1 MPLWYDDC
9 SSQRLRFDLRK
20 SKRFTEA
27 SAKLEFIEGMRAL
40 AALYVVVSHFCS
52 MVIPSDS
59 ARFNQTKGTLLANA
73 MGAFRNGHLAV
84 AAFIVLSGFCLQY
97 GLFQRGDGRVY
108 GLGGF
113 FKRRAFRILPAYY
126 ATLALSVGICYWVT
140 WPNKDI
146 RPFDTYVKA
155 SSGLPVTLD
164 SLLAH
169 VFLIQNLSM
178 DWMYRINGALWSISI
193 EAQLY
198 LLFPWLILVMQK
210 RSPIQLLLLI
220 SIPSLLIAA
229 YVPGAA
235 KMYSWFAI
243 LFVAGMMAAH
253 YAHRPDPVKGLKP
266 AYGFAIF
273 WAGLLS
279 TFYMVYQQAVVGNS
293 LDATTLIASDLTCG
307 FATAAFLYSATISPG
322 GLAQRALSARWLV
335 RIGVASYSLYLIHH
349 PLLQAIYVY
358 RPAWA
363 ATPEMETAYLLAVA
377 LPAIVVAAL
386 VFSWVFERP
395 FVKSYLPAPS
405 AVDDHQLYQLPLKPL
420 EHATMESYANFE
432 GESKEASRERNA
444 SKRGRKAKLY

>member
-1 MPLWYDDC
+1 M
-9 SSQRLRFDLRK
+9 RK
-20 SKRFTEA
+20 AKRFTET
-27 SAKLEFIEGMRAL
+27 SAKLEFIEGIRAL
-40 AALYVVVSHFCS
+40 AALYVVLSHFCS

-59 ARFNQTKGTLLANA
+59 ARFNQTQGTFLANA

-113 FKRRAFRILPAYY
+113 FRRRALRILPAYY
-126 ATLALSVGICYWVT
+126 ATLLLSVAICYWVT
-140 WPNKDI
+140 WPNKEM

-155 SSGLPVTLD
+155 SSGMPVTLD

-169 VFLIQNLSM
+169 IFLLQNLSM

-210 RSPIQLLLLI
+210 RSPVALLI
-220 SIPSLLIAA
+220 LTAIPSLLVAGF
-229 YVPGAA
+229 VPGAA

-273 WAGLLS
+273 WSGLIA
-279 TFYMVYQQAVVGNS
+279 TFYMVYQQAVVGKS
-293 LDATTLIASDLTCG
+293 LDSTTLIASDLTCG

-322 GLAQRALSARWLV
+322 GLAQRALSAKWLV

-349 PLLQAIYVY
+349 PLLQVLYVN
-358 RPAWA
+358 RPSWA
-363 ATPEMETAYLLAVA
+363 SSPEMETTYLVTLA
-377 LPAIVVAAL
+377 LPVIVVVSLA
-386 VFSWVFERP
+386 FSWVFERP
-395 FVKSYLPAPS
+395 FVKSYLPAEQSNP
-405 AVDDHQLYQLPLKPL
+405 DFQPYQLPLRPL
-420 EHATMESYANFE
+420 EVASMASYAYME
-432 GESKEASRERNA
+432 GESKAAPR
-444 SKRGRKAKLY
+444 KRDAAKRRKKAKLY

>member
-1 MPLWYDDC
+1 M
-9 SSQRLRFDLRK
+9 
-20 SKRFTEA
+20 
-27 SAKLEFIEGMRAL
+27 
-40 AALYVVVSHFCS
+40 AALYVVISHFCS

-59 ARFNQTKGTLLANA
+59 ARFNQTKGTVLANA

-113 FKRRAFRILPAYY
+113 FKRRALRILPAYY
-126 ATLALSVGICYWVT
+126 ATLLLSVAVCYWVT
-140 WPNKDI
+140 WPNREL

-155 SSGLPVTLD
+155 SSGQPVTSD
-164 SLLAH
+164 SLIAH
-169 VFLIQNLSM
+169 IVLIQNLSM

-210 RSPIQLLLLI
+210 RSPLLLLFLTAV
-220 SIPSLLIAA
+220 PSLLVAA
-229 YVPGAA
+229 FVPGAA

-273 WAGLLS
+273 WSGFLA
-279 TFYMVYQQAVVGNS
+279 TFYMVYQQAVVGKS
-293 LDATTLIASDLTCG
+293 LDAATLIASDLTCG
-307 FATAAFLYSATISPG
+307 LATAAFLYSATISPG
-322 GLAQRALSARWLV
+322 GLAQRALSSKWLV

-349 PLLQAIYVY
+349 PLLQVLYVN
-358 RPAWA
+358 RPSWA
-363 ATPEMETAYLLAVA
+363 TTPELESAYLVVIA
-377 LPAIVVAAL
+377 LPAIVLTSLA
-386 VFSWVFERP
+386 FSWVFERP
-395 FVKSYLPAPS
+395 FVKSYLPAEKAEGFQQP
-405 AVDDHQLYQLPLKPL
+405 YQLPLLPVS
-420 EHATMESYANFE
+420 EARMASYAYMSD
-432 GESKEASRERNA
+432 ESKEAPSKEGA
-444 SKRGRKAKLY
+444 SKRRRKARLY

>member
-1 MPLWYDDC
+1 M
-9 SSQRLRFDLRK
+9 RK
-20 SKRFTEA
+20 AKRFTET
-27 SAKLEFIEGMRAL
+27 SAKLEFIEGIRAL

-52 MVIPSDS
+52 MVIPPDS
-59 ARFNQTKGTLLANA
+59 ARFNQTKGTFLANA

-126 ATLALSVGICYWVT
+126 ATLALSVAVCYWVT
-140 WPNKDI
+140 WPNREL

-169 VFLIQNLSM
+169 IFLLQNLSM

-210 RSPIQLLLLI
+210 RSPVALLVVTA
-220 SIPSLLIAA
+220 IPSLLIAA
-229 YVPGAA
+229 FVPGAA

-266 AYGFAIF
+266 AYGFAVF
-273 WAGLLS
+273 WSGLLA
-279 TFYMVYQQAVVGNS
+279 TFYMVYQQAVVGKS
-293 LDATTLIASDLTCG
+293 LDSTTLIASDLTCG

-349 PLLQAIYVY
+349 PLLQMLYVY

-363 ATPEMETAYLLAVA
+363 SNPESETTYLVTLA
-377 LPAIVVAAL
+377 LPVIVVASL
-386 VFSWVFERP
+386 IFSWIFERP
-395 FVKSYLPAPS
+395 FVKSYLPAFHDEPS
-405 AVDDHQLYQLPLKPL
+405 NQTYQLPLRPL
-420 EHATMESYANFE
+420 AQATVVSYAYLE
-432 GESKEASRERNA
+432 GENKEAPHNRGA
-444 SKRGRKAKLY
+444 SKRRGKAKLY

>member
-1 MPLWYDDC
+1 
-9 SSQRLRFDLRK
+9 
-20 SKRFTEA
+20 
-27 SAKLEFIEGMRAL
+27 
-40 AALYVVVSHFCS
+40 
-52 MVIPSDS
+52 
-59 ARFNQTKGTLLANA
+59 

-113 FKRRAFRILPAYY
+113 FKRRALRILPAYY
-126 ATLALSVGICYWVT
+126 ATLLLSVAVCYCVT
-140 WPNKDI
+140 WPNKEM

-155 SSGLPVTLD
+155 SSGMPVTLD

-169 VFLIQNLSM
+169 VFLLQNLSM

-210 RSPIQLLLLI
+210 RSPVALLI
-220 SIPSLLIAA
+220 LTAIPSLLVAGF
-229 YVPGAA
+229 VPGAA

-273 WAGLLS
+273 WSGLIA
-279 TFYMVYQQAVVGNS
+279 TFYMVYQQAVVGKS
-293 LDATTLIASDLTCG
+293 LDSTTLIASDLTCG

-349 PLLQAIYVY
+349 PLLQVLYIN
-358 RPAWA
+358 RPSWA
-363 ATPEMETAYLLAVA
+363 SSPELETAYLVTMA
-377 LPAIVVAAL
+377 LPVIVVVSLA
-386 VFSWVFERP
+386 FSWVFERP
-395 FVKSYLPAPS
+395 FVKSYLPAEQSSP
-405 AVDDHQLYQLPLKPL
+405 DFQPYQLPLRPL
-420 EHATMESYANFE
+420 EVASMASYAYME
-432 GESKEASRERNA
+432 GENKEAPRKRDA
-444 SKRGRKAKLY
+444 SKRRKKAKLY

>member
-1 MPLWYDDC
+1 M
-9 SSQRLRFDLRK
+9 RK
-20 SKRFTEA
+20 AKRFTET
-27 SAKLEFIEGMRAL
+27 SAKLEFIEGIRAL
-40 AALYVVVSHFCS
+40 AALYVVLSHFCS

-59 ARFNQTKGTLLANA
+59 ARFNQTQGTFLANA

-113 FKRRAFRILPAYY
+113 FRRRALRILPAYY
-126 ATLALSVGICYWVT
+126 ATLLLSVAICYWVT
-140 WPNKDI
+140 WPNKEM

-155 SSGLPVTLD
+155 SSGMPVTLD

-169 VFLIQNLSM
+169 IFLLQNLSM

-210 RSPIQLLLLI
+210 RSPVALLI
-220 SIPSLLIAA
+220 LTAIPSLLVAGF
-229 YVPGAA
+229 VPGAA

-266 AYGFAIF
+266 SYGFAIF
-273 WAGLLS
+273 WSGLIA
-279 TFYMVYQQAVVGNS
+279 TFYMVYQQAVVGKS
-293 LDATTLIASDLTCG
+293 LDSTTLIASDLTCG
-307 FATAAFLYSATISPG
+307 FAMAAFLYSATISPG
-322 GLAQRALSARWLV
+322 GLAQRALSAKWLV

-349 PLLQAIYVY
+349 PLLQVLYVN
-358 RPAWA
+358 RPSWA
-363 ATPEMETAYLLAVA
+363 SSPEMETTYLVTLA
-377 LPAIVVAAL
+377 LPVIVVVSLA
-386 VFSWVFERP
+386 FSWVFERP
-395 FVKSYLPAPS
+395 FVKSYLPAEQSNP
-405 AVDDHQLYQLPLKPL
+405 DFQPYQLPLRPL
-420 EHATMESYANFE
+420 EVASMASYAYME
-432 GESKEASRERNA
+432 GENKEAPRKRDA
-444 SKRGRKAKLY
+444 SKRRKKAKLY